1 MIKSEKLF
9 LMLRLCL
16 LLDLLI
22 LGHNT
27 QMLRLMKS
35 EAEVKLLRESAS
47 LTARAF
53 VKVKQFYFTIKK
65 LIKAL

>member
-9 LMLRLCL
+9 LMPRFCL

-53 VKVKQFYFTIKK
+53 VKVKRFT
-65 LIKAL
+65 LP

>member
-1 MIKSEKLF
+1 MP
-9 LMLRLCL
+9 RLCL

-53 VKVKQFYFTIKK
+53 VKVKRFT
-65 LIKAL
+65 LP